1 MKNIDKVI
9 NVIEE
14 IKKKVIGKDQVIS
27 LVMAAIIAKGH
38 ILLEDIPGVGKTT
51 MAMSFSRAMELYAK
65 RMQFTP
71 DVLPTDVVGYN
82 MPKDNGEMEYVP
94 GVIACNLFLADEINR
109 TSPKTQSALLEV
121 MEEGKVS
128 VDGVTRILPEPFI
141 VIATQ
146 NPTGSAGTQMLPD
159 SQLDRFMI
167 KLSMGYPDLHSE
179 FTMLKNKKD
188 KNKEEVIRQVITK
201 EDLLEIRD
209 EVEQVYLKDEII
221 KYIAD
226 LSMASRNNEYIKLGI
241 SPRGSIAV
249 SSMAQAIA
257 YINRRDYVLPEDVR
271 FVLPYVAGHRIML
284 NTKARVNDLTVDD
297 VINQVIESV
306 EAPDFNTDFMLNI

>member
-82 MPKDNGEMEYVP
+82 IPKDNGEMEYVP

>member
-14 IKKKVIGKDQVIS
+14 VKKKVIGKDEVIS

-167 KLSMGYPDLHSE
+167 KLSMGYPDLKSE

-188 KNKEEVIRQVITK
+188 NNKEDDIRQVINK
-201 EDLLEIRD
+201 EELLQIRH
-209 EVEQVYLKDEII
+209 EVEQVYLKDEVI

-257 YINRRDYVLPEDVR
+257 YINKRDYVLPEDIR

-284 NTKARVNDLTVDD
+284 NTKARVNDLTVED

-306 EAPDFNTDFMLNI
+306 QAPDFNTDFTIDF